1 MKNHS
6 LSKTAIAFILTLLM
20 TLGSTASAQGESNQ
34 AAPSITPEVD
44 STTLDNLE
52 SDVAEVAE
60 DATADHRSRIIQE
73 AVDAL
78 AETKVAL
85 TALDE
90 HRVDD
95 ALEALAMVTG
105 KLKIIVARDPSLAL
119 APTDV
124 SYALHDIYSDR
135 ESIEIAIEEAQEALR
150 DGRVQVARSILGALA
165 SELVINVSHLPLAT
179 YPDAIAAIV
188 PLIDEGKL
196 EEAKS
201 ALQSTINTLV
211 VKEIVLPMPVV
222 RAGLYLDLAEGLAEK
237 SDRSEDEN
245 SSLDDYLSTAKRH
258 LEMSEVLGYGNQEN
272 YSDLYAQL
280 DDIES
285 KVSDGKSGR
294 GFFNLLRKSMDEAS
308 EES

>member
-1 MKNHS
+1 M
-6 LSKTAIAFILTLLM
+6 
-20 TLGSTASAQGESNQ
+20 
-34 AAPSITPEVD
+34 P
-44 STTLDNLE
+44 
-52 SDVAEVAE
+52 
-60 DATADHRSRIIQE
+60 E

-90 HRVDD
+90 NRVDD

-105 KLKIIVARDPSLAL
+105 KLKILVARDPALSL

-135 ESIEIAIEEAQEALR
+135 ESIEIAIEEAQEALS
-150 DGRVQVARSILGALA
+150 DGRIQVARSILGALA

-196 EEAKS
+196 DEAKS
-201 ALQSTINTLV
+201 ALQSALNTQV
-211 VKEIVLPMPVV
+211 VREIVLPMPVL
-222 RAGLYLDLAEGLAEK
+222 RAGLYLDLAEDLAEK
-237 SDRSEDEN
+237 SDRSEDE
-245 SSLDDYLSTAKRH
+245 SSNLNDYLSTAKRH
-258 LEMSEVLGYGNQEN
+258 LEMSEVLGYGTREI

-280 DDIES
+280 DEVES
-285 KVSDGKSGR
+285 RVSGGKSGR
-294 GFFNLLRKSMDEAS
+294 GFFDLLRKSMDEVN
-308 EES
+308 ESS